1 MAKVHAS
8 YYTDPLCPWSWAMEP
23 ALRGLKREFGEEIEW
38 TFVMGGLARELAA
51 EPGRILEW
59 LEAGDRGAMPV
70 DPRIWSPARPPA
82 RGSGASPRS
91 SYPACIA
98 VKAAAEQGDPSRY
111 LRRLREGLLARRRKL
126 DTTEALVEEAR
137 AVEGMDVERF
147 RIDLAS
153 NWTVER
159 FGADLELA
167 AEAGERAAGRAGPAA
182 SHAGGEGAGTRA
194 GAVAS
199 TAGIERRGR
208 VPLPSVEFV
217 APGGERHAAYG
228 FADLATL
235 RAAALAAG
243 AEPTAQPPLGVED
256 ALTRLGALAP
266 AEVAAL
272 CDLPGPRASAELW
285 RLALE
290 WRARPERVLTGE
302 LWCAV

>member
-23 ALRGLKREFGEEIEW
+23 ALRGLKREFGGEIEW
-38 TFVMGGLARELAA
+38 TFVMGGLARELEA
-51 EPGRILEW
+51 ESGRILEW

-70 DPRIWSPARPPA
+70 DPRIWSPAKPPA

-126 DTTEALVEEAR
+126 DTTEALIEEAR
-137 AVEGMDVERF
+137 AVEGMNVERF

-167 AEAGERAAGRAGPAA
+167 AEAGERAAAVGTAVPA
-182 SHAGGEGAGTRA
+182 SSPSDG
-194 GAVAS
+194 
-199 TAGIERRGR
+199 RRGR
-208 VPLPSVEFV
+208 VPLPSIEFA

-228 FADLATL
+228 FSDLAKL

-243 AEPTAQPPLGVED
+243 AEPMAQPPLGVEE

-290 WRARPERVLTGE
+290 WRARPERALTGE
-302 LWCAV
+302 LWSVA